1 MCLATSGT
9 RCAQARTMNNLPIR
23 RAGGV
28 LAAVLGVAAVRACH
42 FAWSVRRAHRI
53 CDACAFEPGHRPPAA
68 TRRLLVVGDSTAVG
82 IGAQSP
88 SETLVGHIVAQFP
101 STLVENHARMGARA
115 ADMRTQLACATE
127 GKYDAV
133 LIAVGGNDILRGTP
147 RVAFRASLDEA
158 IRSACAL
165 SEIVIVVNCPNVGAA
180 PLFPWPLT
188 AILSRRSLHY
198 RATFEAVCAGHPV
211 DFVNFT
217 YEPKHDPFRRARS
230 VYFASDGLH
239 PTGAAYALCFE
250 RLKSATRLLSV
261 LG

>member
-1 MCLATSGT
+1 MI
-9 RCAQARTMNNLPIR
+9 NLSMLS
-23 RAGGV
+23 AGGV
-28 LAAVLGVAAVRACH
+28 LAAVFGVAAVRACH
-42 FAWSVRRAHRI
+42 FAWSVRKAHRI
-53 CDACAFEPGHRPPAA
+53 CEACALEPGHRPPAA

-82 IGAQSP
+82 IGAQSS

-101 STLVENHARMGARA
+101 STLVENHARMGART
-115 ADMRTQLACATE
+115 ADMATQLGCATE

-147 RVAFRASLDEA
+147 RRALHVSLEDA
-158 IRSACAL
+158 IKRACAL
-165 SEIVIVVNCPNVGAA
+165 SDIVIVVNCPNIGAA

-188 AILSRRSLHY
+188 AILSRRSLRY
-198 RATFEAVCAGHPV
+198 RATFEAVCTGHPV

-217 YEPKHDPFRRARS
+217 YEPHLDPFRRARP
-230 VYFASDGLH
+230 VYFARDGLH

-250 RLKSATRLLSV
+250 RLKSATRLSSV

>member
-1 MCLATSGT
+1 MNFATYRSGAVLAT
-9 RCAQARTMNNLPIR
+9 
-23 RAGGV
+23 
-28 LAAVLGVAAVRACH
+28 VLGVAAVRACH

-53 CDACAFEPGHRPPAA
+53 CDACSFEPGHRPPKPV
-68 TRRLLVVGDSTAVG
+68 RRVLVVGDSTAVG
-82 IGAQSP
+82 IGATSP

-101 STLVENHARMGARA
+101 LTHVENHARMGARA
-115 ADMRTQLACATE
+115 HDMPTQLGLAEEAR
-127 GKYDAV
+127 YDAV

-147 RVAFRASLDEA
+147 RPAFQASLEQA
-158 IRSACAL
+158 LARACAL
-165 SEIVIVVNCPNVGAA
+165 SEIVILVNCPNIGAA

-188 AILSRRSLHY
+188 AILSRRSLRY
-198 RATFEAVCAGHPV
+198 RATFETVCAGHPV

-217 YEPKHDPFRRARS
+217 YEPKLDPFRRARS

>member
-1 MCLATSGT
+1 MNLA
-9 RCAQARTMNNLPIR
+9 IR

-53 CDACAFEPGHRPPAA
+53 CDACAFEPGHRPAGA
-68 TRRLLVVGDSTAVG
+68 TRRLLIVGDSTAVG
-82 IGAQSP
+82 IGAEAP
-88 SETLVGHIVAQFP
+88 SETLVGRIAAQFP

-115 ADMRTQLACATE
+115 ADMTTQLACAAE
-127 GKYDAV
+127 GRYDAA
-133 LIAVGGNDILRGTP
+133 LIAVGGNDVLRGT
-147 RVAFRASLDEA
+147 RHDAFRAALEEA
-158 IRSACAL
+158 IRRACAL

-180 PLFPWPLT
+180 PLFPWPLS
-188 AILSRRSLHY
+188 ALLSRRSLRY

-211 DFVNFT
+211 DFINFT
-217 YEPKHDPFRRARS
+217 YEPKFDPFRRARS
-230 VYFASDGLH
+230 VYFAADGLH

>member
-1 MCLATSGT
+1 
-9 RCAQARTMNNLPIR
+9 MNNVSIHG
-23 RAGGV
+23 AGGV
-28 LAAVLGVAAVRACH
+28 LAAVLGLAAVRAMH

-82 IGAQSP
+82 IGAESP
-88 SETLVGHIVAQFP
+88 SQTLVGHIVAQFP

-115 ADMRTQLACATE
+115 GDLRTQFACATE

-133 LIAVGGNDILRGTP
+133 LVAVGGNDILRGTP
-147 RVAFRASLDEA
+147 RQAFRSALDEA
-158 IRSACAL
+158 IRNACAL

-188 AILSRRSLHY
+188 AILSRRSLHN
-198 RATFEAVCAGHPV
+198 RASFEAVCAGHPV

-217 YEPKHDPFRRARS
+217 YEPMHDPFRRARP